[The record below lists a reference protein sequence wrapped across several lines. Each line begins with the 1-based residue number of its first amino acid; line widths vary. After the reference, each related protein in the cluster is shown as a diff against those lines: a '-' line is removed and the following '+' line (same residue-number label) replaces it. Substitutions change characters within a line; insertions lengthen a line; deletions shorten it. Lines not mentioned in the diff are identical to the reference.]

1 MFQNILV
8 ALDSSDIGS
17 RVFQE
22 ALTLAKATNGHV
34 MLLHVLSPF
43 EEDYP
48 NMPVV
53 PGLDSYYPMYNAASE
68 EYMRRWKAFEQ
79 HGLELLQK
87 RTDEA
92 TALGIPTEFTQNAGD
107 PGRLICSL
115 ANTWDAD
122 LIIMGRRGR
131 TGLSELMLGSV
142 SNYVL
147 HHATCSVLV
156 VQGEPAANTDT
167 PQVVEVGISR

>member
-1 MFQNILV
+1 MFQKILV

-22 ALTLAKATNGHV
+22 ALTLAQATGAHL

-53 PGLDSYYPMYNAASE
+53 PGLDSYYPMYNAAAE
-68 EYMRRWKAFEQ
+68 EYMRRWKLFEQ
-79 HGLELLQK
+79 HGLELLQN
-87 RTDEA
+87 RTAEA
-92 TALGIPTEFTQNAGD
+92 TMAGVPTEFTQSAGD
-107 PGRLICSL
+107 PGRIICSL
-115 ANTWDAD
+115 SHTWEAD
-122 LIIMGRRGR
+122 LILMGRRGR

-156 VQGEPAANTDT
+156 VQGGAESETDAPQAQEVAA
-167 PQVVEVGISR
+167 SR

>member
-8 ALDSSDIGS
+8 ALDSSNIGS

-22 ALTLAKATNGHV
+22 ALTLAKATGAHL

-79 HGLELLQK
+79 NGLDLLQK

-92 TALGIPTEFTQNAGD
+92 TALGIPTEFTQNTGD
-107 PGRLICSL
+107 PGRIICNL
-115 ANTWDAD
+115 AHNWNAD

-131 TGLSELMLGSV
+131 TGLSELVLGSV

-147 HHATCSVLV
+147 HHAACSVLV
-156 VQGEPAANTDT
+156 VQGETDT
-167 PQVVEVGISR
+167 PTETPQTEEVAALR